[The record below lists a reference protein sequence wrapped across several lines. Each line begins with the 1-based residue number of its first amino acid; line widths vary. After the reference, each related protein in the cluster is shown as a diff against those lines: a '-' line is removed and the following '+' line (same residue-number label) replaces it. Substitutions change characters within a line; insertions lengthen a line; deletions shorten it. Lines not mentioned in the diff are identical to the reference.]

1 MTKYRQDLVT
11 VLLSGIHKI
20 VKKADCGAEMSAEAV
35 MGKLLLCLAVLAA
48 SVMAAEKAP
57 SKEEATRAGTVSAD
71 LLRHPLSAQARQ
83 MIDKAQRT
91 AQAGNHLSAIEQLTK
106 VLAKHPES
114 AAWIQPVLG
123 VEYLKTDQ
131 HEAAIQALEQAVLL
145 LPRDPINRSNLGL
158 SLAFTG
164 QYKRAEQELHEALK
178 LDVKNDTTRRLL
190 EVVEA
195 DHRLRNH
202 D

>member
-1 MTKYRQDLVT
+1 MSTEV
-11 VLLSGIHKI
+11 VL
-20 VKKADCGAEMSAEAV
+20 
-35 MGKLLLCLAVLAA
+35 GKLLLCLAVLAA
-48 SVMAAEKAP
+48 SVIAAEKALP
-57 SKEEATRAGTVSAD
+57 LQEEATRAGTVSAD
-71 LLRHPLSAQARQ
+71 LLRHPLSAQARE

-106 VLAKHPES
+106 ALAKHPES

-131 HEAAIQALEQAVLL
+131 HETAIQALEQAVLL

-178 LDVKNDTTRRLL
+178 LDAKNDTTRRLL

-195 DHRLRNH
+195 DHRRRNH

>member
-1 MTKYRQDLVT
+1 MSTEV
-11 VLLSGIHKI
+11 VL
-20 VKKADCGAEMSAEAV
+20 
-35 MGKLLLCLAVLAA
+35 GKLLLCLAVLAA
-48 SVMAAEKAP
+48 SVMAAEKALP
-57 SKEEATRAGTVSAD
+57 FQEEATRAGTASAD
-71 LLRHPLSAQARQ
+71 LLRHPLSAQARE

-106 VLAKHPES
+106 ALAKHPES
-114 AAWIQPVLG
+114 AAWIPPVLG

-178 LDVKNDTTRRLL
+178 LVGCP
-190 EVVEA
+190 
-195 DHRLRNH
+195 
-202 D
+202 

>member
-1 MTKYRQDLVT
+1 
-11 VLLSGIHKI
+11 
-20 VKKADCGAEMSAEAV
+20 
-35 MGKLLLCLAVLAA
+35 MGKLLPCLAILAA
-48 SVMAAEKAP
+48 SVTAAENVLP
-57 SKEEATRAGTVSAD
+57 SQDETTRSGTISAD
-71 LLRHPLSAQARQ
+71 LLRHPLSAQARE

-91 AQAGNHLSAIEQLTK
+91 ALAGDHLSAIRQLTMAL
-106 VLAKHPES
+106 VKHPES

-145 LPRDPINRSNLGL
+145 LPGDPINRSNLGL
-158 SLAFTG
+158 SLAFAG
-164 QYKRAEQELHEALK
+164 QFDRAERELKQALK
-178 LDVKNDTTRRLL
+178 LDAKNDTTRRLL

-195 DHRLRNH
+195 DHRLRHH